1 MCILIWL
8 RLLLVV
14 EKGWILLKKETV
26 RYKDSVLVVHG
37 YLIEVQEEDLI
48 YLNDQVPVLFR
59 LCEIRVSDGGWKWRL

>member
-1 MCILIWL
+1 MCRLIWL

-37 YLIEVQEEDLI
+37 CLIEVQEEDLI
-48 YLNDQVPVLFR
+48 CLNDQVPVLFR
-59 LCEIRVSDGGWKWRL
+59 LCEIRV